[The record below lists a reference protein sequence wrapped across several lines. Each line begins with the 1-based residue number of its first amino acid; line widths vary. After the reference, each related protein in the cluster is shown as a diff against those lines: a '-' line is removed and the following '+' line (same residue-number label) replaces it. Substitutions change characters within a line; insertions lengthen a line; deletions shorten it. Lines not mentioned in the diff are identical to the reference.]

1 MESNN
6 KGYNIVLAA
15 GGTGGHLFPAI
26 AIADAIMEISPESR
40 CLFIASGKDL
50 EKRIISSSGYDM
62 DTISISGI
70 AGLGIFKKIKALT
83 KLPIAVLKSAFILKK
98 FGADVVIGM
107 GSYTAGP
114 VLMAAKLIGVKTAIH
129 EQNRRPG
136 ITNKM
141 MSGRVGRVYSSFE
154 DTFAP
159 INSEKNRYL
168 GNPVRKDIVS
178 FSDSETALDRQDTS
192 NFKILVLGGSQG
204 SRSVNRAVSGT
215 VEILSKNYSVSEK
228 IEFVHQTGQ
237 NDLEDVKTAYENSGI
252 KAEVQAF
259 YKDMAQLYSWA
270 DLLICRAG
278 ASTVAEITVMG
289 KPAIFIPFPAAAGG
303 HQSENAEALEEAGA
317 AIVLEEK
324 DLSPLLLAEKISNL
338 MDCPE
343 KIKEMGNISRSF
355 GKPGAAKEIAN
366 DIISW
371 IESKI

>member
-159 INSEKNRYL
+159 IDSEKNRYL

-204 SRSVNRAVSGT
+204 SRSVNRAVSGA

-324 DLSPLLLAEKISNL
+324 DLSPLLLAEKISKL
-338 MDCPE
+338 MACPE

-355 GKPGAAKEIAN
+355 GKPEAAKEIAN

>member
-204 SRSVNRAVSGT
+204 SRSVNRAVSGA
-215 VEILSKNYSVSEK
+215 VEILSKKHSVSEK

-338 MDCPE
+338 MACPE
-343 KIKEMGNISRSF
+343 KIKEMGNLSRSF